1 LRTTPDLGIARRA
14 YGRRDWVQQGVLHIV
29 FYISGHGFGHAVRSV
44 ELIKALV
51 AARPDARIIV
61 KTSAPAWLFETIPG
75 SSVTLVPFLADTG
88 ITQPDSV
95 TIDERDSLQR
105 AAAFYKDFEVLTGR
119 EAEFLRSN
127 GARVVL
133 GDTPPLAHA
142 AAARAGVPS
151 VAIGNFTWDWIYE
164 GYESFRT
171 EASGVV
177 DVIRQAY
184 ALATLALRLPMHGG
198 FESMASVTV
207 DIPFIARRSTRDP
220 AETRHKLGVPDDRPF
235 VLASFGAY
243 GLAAEFQDIARAQHL
258 TVQAP
263 RAQLDAGLVYPD
275 AVAAADLVISK
286 PGYGIVSECVA
297 GNTPLLFTSRGRF
310 VEYDVFV
317 AEMPR
322 VLRCR
327 FIPRD
332 DLMAGRWRPH
342 IDALLKQPPP
352 PERARIDGA
361 SVAAAE
367 ILRLVSGSPIP

>member
-1 LRTTPDLGIARRA
+1 MF
-14 YGRRDWVQQGVLHIV
+14 IV
-29 FYISGHGFGHAVRSV
+29 FYISGHGFGHVVRSV

-51 AARPDARIIV
+51 AARPDARIVV
-61 KTSAPAWLFETIPG
+61 KTSAPAWLFDTIPG
-75 SSVTLVPFLADTG
+75 TSVTLVPFEADTG

-105 AAAFYKDFEVLTGR
+105 AAEFYRGFETLAGR
-119 EAEFLRSN
+119 EAEFLRSS
-127 GARVVL
+127 GATVVL

-151 VAIGNFTWDWIYE
+151 VAIGNFTWDWIYD
-164 GYESFRT
+164 GYASFRT
-171 EASGVV
+171 EAS
-177 DVIRQAY
+177 DVIDVMRKAY
-184 ALATLALRLPMHGG
+184 ALATRALRLPLHGG
-198 FESMASVTV
+198 FEPMAPVTV

-220 AETRHKLGVPDDRPF
+220 ADTRHKLGVPDDRPF

-243 GLAAEFQDIARAQHL
+243 GLAAEFEDIARAQRL
-258 TVQAP
+258 TVRAP

-327 FIPRD
+327 FIPQD

-342 IDALLKQPPP
+342 IDALLSQPPP
-352 PERARIDGA
+352 LEQSRTDGA
-361 SVAAAE
+361 AVAAKA
-367 ILRLVSGSPIP
+367 ILDLVSA